1 VSAQRHTSE
10 RRLTAIDLFC
20 GAGGLSLGL
29 RQAGFEVLGAVEI
42 SELAARTYRL
52 NHRTTTVW
60 QQNIRSLGPQT
71 VLTALDLEPGD
82 LDLLAACPPCQ
93 GFSSMRTLLR
103 TTSVDDKRNS
113 LVAQFGRYAE
123 ALRPKALMLE
133 NVPGLAS
140 DPRLERLLKR
150 LRRLGYLITK
160 DVLDAADYGVP
171 QRRRRFVMIA
181 MLERSV
187 EFAPKVART
196 RTVRDAI
203 GFLLPPLASS
213 DPLHTHGE
221 NRSPAVQRRIAAI
234 PRDGGSLRDAGAKHT
249 LECRRKLKG
258 FNDVYGRMAWDSP
271 APTITGGCV
280 NPSKGRFLHPVHNRA
295 ITLREAALLQS
306 FPKSYRFPRDAPKF
320 PLADLIGNA
329 LPPRFVAAHARQL
342 AKSLLAMR
350 SPASA
355 EVT

>member
-1 VSAQRHTSE
+1 MSVRGDTSE

-29 RQAGFEVLGAVEI
+29 RWAGFEVLGAVEI

-52 NHRTTTVW
+52 NHRTTKVW
-60 QQNIRSLGPQT
+60 QQNIRSLSPQT
-71 VLTALDLEPGD
+71 VMTTLELEPGD

-150 LRRLGYLITK
+150 LRRLGYLITG

-171 QRRRRFVMIA
+171 QRRRRYVMIA

-187 EFAPKVART
+187 AFAPKIART

-203 GFLLPPLASS
+203 GSLTPPLASS
-213 DPLHTHGE
+213 DTLHTHGE

-234 PRDGGSLRDAGAKHT
+234 PRDGGSLREAGDEHT
-249 LECRRKLKG
+249 LECRRRLKG
-258 FNDVYGRMAWDSP
+258 FNDVYGRMAWDKP
-271 APTITGGCV
+271 APTITSGCV
-280 NPSKGRFLHPVHNRA
+280 NPSKGRFLHPVHDRA

-329 LPPRFVAAHARQL
+329 LPPKFVAAHARQL
-342 AKSLLAMR
+342 AKSLLETR

-355 EVT
+355 ETT

>member
-1 VSAQRHTSE
+1 MSSQTSG
-10 RRLTAIDLFC
+10 RPLTAIDLFC

-42 SELAARTYRL
+42 SELAATTYRL
-52 NHRTTTVW
+52 NHPTTTVW
-60 QQNIRSLGPQT
+60 QQNIRSLSPKT
-71 VLTALDLEPGD
+71 VMTALGLEPGE

-140 DPRLERLLKR
+140 DSRLERLLKR
-150 LRRLGYLITK
+150 LRRIGYVITS
-160 DVLDAADYGVP
+160 DVLNAADYGVP

-187 EFAPKVART
+187 GFAPKVTPT

-203 GFLLPPLASS
+203 GSLAPPLASS

-221 NRSPAVQRRIAAI
+221 NRSPAVQRRIEAI
-234 PRDGGSLRDAGAKHT
+234 PRDGGSLRHAGAEHT
-249 LECRRKLKG
+249 LDCRTRLKG
-258 FNDVYGRMAWDSP
+258 FHDVYGRMAWDKP
-271 APTITGGCV
+271 APTITSGCV
-280 NPSKGRFLHPVHNRA
+280 NPSKGRFLHPVDDRA

-306 FPKSYRFPRDAPKF
+306 FPESYRFPLDAAKF

-329 LPPRFVAAHARQL
+329 LPPTFVAAHAREL

-350 SPASA
+350 ARAPAEA
-355 EVT
+355 I